1 MEKLKKLSTVFIIF
15 TLASALICI
24 AKAQAS
30 AENMETFYEGEG
42 YPGLSINV
50 KATKETNPG
59 LNINVTIWIGCTAK
73 NLSIE
78 YLYLR
83 VYGFRGGQKKI
94 LLKNI
99 THIAEKNFLDYG
111 NVSEGNYTVHIPND
125 VWYRTYTELHF
136 KYTIKEMSYGPY
148 TDGFTM
154 TDIKN
159 VYLEELENTL
169 KNLNESY
176 QRVNNT
182 YWELNSTF
190 EQLNQT
196 FWECF
201 QMNLTKEN
209 LDGLNQTYWALQQNY
224 TSVQGSLIELGN
236 IRIAVIILAITTV
249 FFVATTLYVVMRK
262 PKEYW

>member
-1 MEKLKKLSTVFIIF
+1 MKKLEKIATIVIIF
-15 TLASALICI
+15 TFVSTLVCI
-24 AKAQAS
+24 TKVQAS

-59 LNINVTIWIGCTAK
+59 LDINVTIWIECTAK

-83 VYGFRGGQKKI
+83 VYGFRGGQERI

-99 THIAEKNFLDYG
+99 THIAEKIFLDYG

-136 KYTIKEMSYGPY
+136 KYAIKETSYGPY

-154 TDIKN
+154 TDVKN

-176 QRVNNT
+176 QQLNNT

-196 FWECF
+196 YWDLH
-201 QMNLTKEN
+201 QNYTS
-209 LDGLNQTYWALQQNY
+209 LNQTYWDLK
-224 TSVQGSLIELGN
+224 GSIGGLDTTKNVAI
-236 IRIAVIILAITTV
+236 VLAITTV
-249 FFVATTLYVVMRK
+249 FFAATTIYLMMRK
-262 PKEYW
+262 PKQYW